1 MTLQEE
7 IPKYIPC
14 TCDEIYKSRG
24 LEAPDC
30 PYHNYSDDIERLA
43 RLYAEAKCKEQREIC
58 RDEINNFGVDDLPE
72 EYHETSD
79 RMEAFVAEH
88 APAPKMD

>member
-7 IPKYIPC
+7 VPKYIPC
-14 TCDEIYKSRG
+14 TCEEIYKSRG

-43 RLYAEAKCKEQREIC
+43 RLYAEAKCKEQRELC
-58 RDEINNFGVDDLPE
+58 AECAEPDSSFLTGVNTRKIRE
-72 EYHETSD
+72 
-79 RMEAFVAEH
+79 